1 MKKMTSAERVFTA
14 LKGGLP
20 DRLPVME
27 IVIDKKVRDA
37 IHPDISYNDF
47 IDMMDLDVVC
57 VEIWSKDFENVKWIN
72 EQKKIFKDKWGAT
85 QRLTEEFLPV
95 PISPARLNTIEDFE
109 TYVPPDPNEPGLLD
123 EVEKAVK
130 RFKNKKA
137 ICFIGEADIAVPE
150 YLRGGLENLMVD
162 FATNPQLVKKL
173 TKISEEYYIELY
185 RRVIDE
191 GVEIILLGDDYAG
204 KNGTFMS
211 PVHFDEY
218 VLPVF
223 ARVVKEIKGKGGYII
238 KHTDGNIWEIID
250 RLINTGVDAL
260 GPLEPGAG
268 MDYKKI
274 KDIYGSKVCLVG
286 NIDVDLLCRGTDE
299 QIKRNVKRLI
309 VDVSIRGGHILSSGN
324 TITSAVNPQNYIAMI
339 KTAQSYNLYNLDKD
353 KLFAEIYG

>member
-1 MKKMTSAERVFTA
+1 MESMTSIQRVFSA
-14 LKGGLP
+14 LKGELP
-20 DRLPVME
+20 DRLPIME
-27 IVIDKKVRDA
+27 AVIDKKVRDK
-37 IHPDISYNDF
+37 IYPGITYNDF
-47 IDMMDLDVVC
+47 VDKMDLDVVC

-85 QRLTEEFLPV
+85 QRLTEEFLP
-95 PISPARLNTIEDFE
+95 ISTSPARINEIEDLSS
-109 TYVPPDPNEPGLLD
+109 YIPPDPYKPGLLD
-123 EVEKAVK
+123 EVKDTIK

-185 RRVIDE
+185 RRVIEE
-191 GVEIILLGDDYAG
+191 GVEIIMLGDDYAG

-211 PVHFDEY
+211 PKHFEEF
-218 VLPVF
+218 VLPVLE
-223 ARVVKEIKGKGGYII
+223 RVVLEIKRKGGYVL
-238 KHTDGNIWEIID
+238 KHTDGNIWKIID

-274 KDIYGSKVCLVG
+274 KDIYGNKVCLVG
-286 NIDVDLLCRGTDE
+286 NIDVDLLCRGTVE
-299 QIKRNVKRLI
+299 QIKRNVKKLI
-309 VDVSIRGGHILSSGN
+309 LDVSIRGGHILSSGN
-324 TITSAVNPQNYIAMI
+324 TITSAVDPQNYIAMI
-339 KTAQSYNLYNLDKD
+339 KTAQSYNLHNLDKD
-353 KLFAEIYG
+353 KLLAEIYG

>member
-1 MKKMTSAERVFTA
+1 MKKMKSVERVFTA

-20 DRLPVME
+20 DRLPIME
-27 IVIDKKVRDA
+27 IVIDKKVRNA
-37 IHPDISYNDF
+37 IYPGISYNDF
-47 IDMMDLDVVC
+47 IEMMDLDVVC
-57 VEIWSKDFENVKWIN
+57 VEIWSKDFKNIKWIN
-72 EQKKIFKDKWGAT
+72 KRKKIFKDKWGAT

-95 PISPARLNTIEDFE
+95 TVSPARINTIEDLE
-109 TYVPPDPNEPGLLD
+109 TYVSPDPNEPRLLD
-123 EVEKAVK
+123 EVKETIK
-130 RFKNKKA
+130 RFKGKKA
-137 ICFIGEADIAVPE
+137 ICFVGEADIAVPE
-150 YLRGGLENLMVD
+150 YLRGGLENLMID
-162 FATNPQLVKKL
+162 FATNPRFVKKL

-223 ARVVKEIKGKGGYII
+223 TRVVREIKGKCGYIL
-238 KHTDGNIWEIID
+238 KHTDGNIWKIID
-250 RLINTGVDAL
+250 RLINSGINAL

-274 KDIYGSKVCLVG
+274 KDIYGNKVCLIG
-286 NIDVDLLCRGTDE
+286 NIDVDLLSRGTEE
-299 QIKRNVKRLI
+299 QIIKIVKKLI

-324 TITSAVNPQNYIAMI
+324 TITSAVNPRNYMAMI
-339 KTAQSYNLYNLDKD
+339 KTAQSYDLYSLDKD
-353 KLFAEIYG
+353 KLLAEVYG